1 MIMLGIKMVNVLT
14 LDMQEVKASA
24 ASALANPAPLGLMG
38 VGMTAI
44 LLCAMIAGILPSTSV
59 GVVLAMAIFYGG
71 FGMLITGLLEFRKG
85 NTFNTLA
92 FTSYGLFFLSLVAIL
107 VFPALGWAPAA
118 DGTSMA
124 AYMLLWGLF
133 TTYLFIGTLTT
144 LRSLQLVFGSL
155 AVLFFLLAIGYYT
168 GSTFYM
174 TLAGV
179 EGIVCG
185 LAAFYTAMALV
196 LNGALGKALLP
207 A

>member
-1 MIMLGIKMVNVLT
+1 MVNVLT

-24 ASALANPAPLGLMG
+24 ASALANPVPLGLMG

-44 LLCAMIAGILPSTSV
+44 LLSMMNAGILPGTSV
-59 GVVLAMAIFYGG
+59 GIVLAMAIFYGG
-71 FGMLITGLLEFRKG
+71 FGQLITGLLEFRKG

-92 FTSYGLFFLSLVAIL
+92 FASYGLFMFSLVAIL
-107 VFPALGWAPAA
+107 LFPALGWAPAP

-124 AYMLLWGLF
+124 AYMALWGLF
-133 TTYLFIGTLTT
+133 TAYMFIGTLTT
-144 LRSLQLVFGSL
+144 LRSVQFVFGSL
-155 AVLFFLLAIGYYT
+155 GVLFFLLAIAYYT
-168 GSTFYM
+168 GAPFYM

-185 LAAFYTAMALV
+185 FAAFYTAAALV